1 MLPDLWPFLLVAAA
15 AALAC
20 RFAGFVAMRY
30 LPPSYRLD
38 AALRATPLAVMSG
51 ITAMA
56 LAAGG
61 LTEALA
67 LGLAVLVAGFTRND
81 VGAALAGV
89 GLVAILRA
97 MGL

>member
-1 MLPDLWPFLLVAAA
+1 MTPSLPAMLAVAAA

-20 RFAGFVAMRY
+20 RLAGYLAMRF
-30 LPPSYRLD
+30 LPPSHRLD

-56 LAAGG
+56 LVAGG

-67 LGLAVLVAGFTRND
+67 LGAAIGLTLLTRND
-81 VGAALAGV
+81 VGAAVAGV
-89 GLVAILRA
+89 GVAAVLRA
-97 MGL
+97 FGL

>member
-20 RFAGFVAMRY
+20 RLSGYLAMRY
-30 LPPSYRLD
+30 LPPSPRLD

-67 LGLAVLVAGFTRND
+67 LATTVAVAYLTRND
-81 VGAALAGV
+81 VGAALVGV
-89 GLVAILRA
+89 GLVAVLRA
-97 MGL
+97 SGL

>member
-1 MLPDLWPFLLVAAA
+1 MTPSLTAMLLVAAA

-20 RFAGFVAMRY
+20 RLAGFAAMRY
-30 LPPSYRLD
+30 LPRSHRLD

-51 ITAMA
+51 ISAMA

-67 LGLAVLVAGFTRND
+67 LGTATALALWTRND
-81 VGAALAGV
+81 VGAAIGGV
-89 GLVAILRA
+89 AVAALLRA
-97 MGL
+97 FGG

>member
-1 MLPDLWPFLLVAAA
+1 MTLWPFLLVAAA

-20 RFAGFVAMRY
+20 RCAGYLAMRY
-30 LPPSYRLD
+30 LPPSHRLD

-51 ITAMA
+51 ISAMA

-61 LTEALA
+61 VTEAAA
-67 LGLAVLVAGFTRND
+67 LGFAAMVAMVTRND

-89 GLVAILRA
+89 GLAALLRA
-97 MGL
+97 FGG

>member
-1 MLPDLWPFLLVAAA
+1 MPADLWPFLLVAAA

-20 RFAGFVAMRY
+20 RFAGYLAMRY
-30 LPPSYRLD
+30 LPPSPRLD
-38 AALRATPLAVMSG
+38 AALRATPLAVMAG

-61 LTEALA
+61 LSEALA
-67 LGLAVLVAGFTRND
+67 LAATIAVAYVSRSD

-89 GLVAILRA
+89 GLVALLRA
-97 MGL
+97 LGL